1 MEGEHMAQEEKQEL
15 KVTIGEYKGNPT
27 ITLPTTADG
36 KYPFT
41 FGVTKAKAILKYHD
55 DIRRFV
61 EIHDKPK
68 EPPKPP
74 PAE

>member
-1 MEGEHMAQEEKQEL
+1 MEQDEKKQEP
-15 KVTIGEYKGNPT
+15 KVTIGEYKGNPV

-41 FGVTKAKAILKYHD
+41 FGVVKAKAVLKFLD

-61 EIHDKPK
+61 EENDKPK
-68 EPPKPP
+68 EPPK
-74 PAE
+74 E

>member
-1 MEGEHMAQEEKQEL
+1 MDQEEKKQEP
-15 KVTIGEYKGNPT
+15 KVTIGEYKGNAV

-41 FGVTKAKAILKYHD
+41 FGVTKAKAILKYLD

-61 EIHDKPK
+61 ELNDKPK
-68 EPPKPP
+68 DQPK
-74 PAE
+74 E